1 MKMKG
6 MLLASLTLLSGAVM
20 LTACSANQRKAS
32 DSKTLYLMQT
42 GDILSLDNSNQANLT
57 QWNVLEQSMEGMYR
71 AGKNGK
77 LIPAMATSIVK
88 PTNSGRTYTYHLR
101 KNARWSNGDPV
112 TAQDFVTSWRR
123 STAPTS
129 KSGYNYIFTG
139 IKNAEQISAGK
150 MPPSSLGVRALDR
163 HTLRVD
169 LEYAMPYFNKMMV
182 MPAFFPQNTGYV
194 KKFGDKYG
202 TNSARVACNG
212 AFKVQGWTGTNDKW
226 SLTPNTHYYDR
237 KNIRMDKMVMQIGQ
251 DGHADC
257 QGLKHGAPALPGK
270 QTGRCAD
277 YRNNRTGAAEKQE
290 SDAPNPRRCLLSQD
304 ESCRKQGVQQQK
316 PQARR
321 LSGSRP

>member
-123 STAPTS
+123 STARPQSPATTTSSPASRTPNRFRPAKCLLQVLASGRWTGIRSESTWNTQCPTS
-129 KSGYNYIFTG
+129 T
-139 IKNAEQISAGK
+139 
-150 MPPSSLGVRALDR
+150 R
-163 HTLRVD
+163 
-169 LEYAMPYFNKMMV
+169 
-182 MPAFFPQNTGYV
+182 
-194 KKFGDKYG
+194 
-202 TNSARVACNG
+202 
-212 AFKVQGWTGTNDKW
+212 
-226 SLTPNTHYYDR
+226 
-237 KNIRMDKMVMQIGQ
+237 
-251 DGHADC
+251 
-257 QGLKHGAPALPGK
+257 
-270 QTGRCAD
+270 
-277 YRNNRTGAAEKQE
+277 
-290 SDAPNPRRCLLSQD
+290 
-304 ESCRKQGVQQQK
+304 
-316 PQARR
+316 
-321 LSGSRP
+321 